1 MQDSKLYFFYSI
13 IWWAMLNLKSEENSW
28 YYFVYWSVFVLADK
42 SVGRVGWVSFIF
54 EKYYVLLLVTHPL
67 ILKIFNN

>member
-1 MQDSKLYFFYSI
+1 MQDSKLYFFYSFFTL
-13 IWWAMLNLKSEENSW
+13 MLNLKSEENSW
-28 YYFVYWSVFVLADK
+28 YYFVYWSVFVLEDK

>member
-1 MQDSKLYFFYSI
+1 MQDSKLYFFYSFFTL
-13 IWWAMLNLKSEENSW
+13 MLNLKSEENSW
-28 YYFVYWSVFVLADK
+28 YYFVYWCVFVLEDK
-42 SVGRVGWVSFIF
+42 SVGRVEWVSFIF